1 MRVKRSR
8 SCCGIVLACL
18 IVGGCQKPNTV
29 LTAANYRLRFDQA
42 EDANR
47 QRPGE
52 LGPNDLAALLGPGE
66 LVRTGDADLASM
78 PSLPGVA
85 AGNLKWV
92 RWGYLN
98 EVLLVGFIDD
108 RVSMIGRLRR

>member
-1 MRVKRSR
+1 MRVKS
-8 SCCGIVLACL
+8 SWFCGGIVLACL
-18 IVGGCQKPNTV
+18 IVGGCQKSKTV

-52 LGPNDLAALLGPGE
+52 LSPNDLAALLGPGE
-66 LVRTGDADLASM
+66 LVPAGDADLASM
-78 PSLPGVA
+78 PSLPGVVPSS
-85 AGNLKWV
+85 LKWV
-92 RWGYLN
+92 RWACLN

-108 RVSMIGRLRR
+108 RVSIIGRLRR